1 MKNFFKYIIFFL
13 TITLS
18 SGFKLEIKAST
29 INEDSVKI
37 NNFIDSC
44 IMENEFPGIQYV
56 VVDKDKVLYEYYGG
70 YSDVKN
76 KTPMISENTL
86 NAFSVTKLIT
96 AIAILQLVENG
107 KLKLEDK
114 ISDYV
119 VNIPYPNI
127 TIREVLTHSSGIPDP
142 VLGNYYIHWK
152 DEHQTFERDSM
163 MNDVFMEESELK
175 FQPGTKISYSNFG
188 YAILGKVIE
197 VISDLSYEEY
207 IQQNV
212 FDKLNLNK
220 ELCHFNSQNYSI
232 SAKPYI
238 KRKLKYRI
246 FTLLIKGG
254 KFKNEGKWIRLDKQ
268 WYFNFPAH
276 GGLIVSAKELS
287 KIFQNLISEYPKL
300 LNKQMID
307 LFFTEQVK
315 KEDNRLAIS
324 WFITNKNGNDYYS
337 HDGGGFGYFAEVSY
351 YPKNEIFIIKMTN
364 NTVPNSNLLN
374 KIDDKVLKSLNR
386 Y

>member
-1 MKNFFKYIIFFL
+1 L

-152 DEHQTFERDSM
+152 DEQLF
-163 MNDVFMEESELK
+163 
-175 FQPGTKISYSNFG
+175 
-188 YAILGKVIE
+188 
-197 VISDLSYEEY
+197 LSYQY
-207 IQQNV
+207 CIT
-212 FDKLNLNK
+212 
-220 ELCHFNSQNYSI
+220 
-232 SAKPYI
+232 P
-238 KRKLKYRI
+238 KYV
-246 FTLLIKGG
+246 TLWFVPI
-254 KFKNEGKWIRLDKQ
+254 
-268 WYFNFPAH
+268 YFFCAMN
-276 GGLIVSAKELS
+276 I
-287 KIFQNLISEYPKL
+287 
-300 LNKQMID
+300 
-307 LFFTEQVK
+307 
-315 KEDNRLAIS
+315 
-324 WFITNKNGNDYYS
+324 
-337 HDGGGFGYFAEVSY
+337 
-351 YPKNEIFIIKMTN
+351 
-364 NTVPNSNLLN
+364 
-374 KIDDKVLKSLNR
+374 
-386 Y
+386 